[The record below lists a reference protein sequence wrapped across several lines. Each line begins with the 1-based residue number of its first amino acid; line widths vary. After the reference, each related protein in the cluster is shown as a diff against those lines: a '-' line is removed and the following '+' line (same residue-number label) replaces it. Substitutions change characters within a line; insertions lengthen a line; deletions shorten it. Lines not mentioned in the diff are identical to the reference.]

1 MSSSIDDLQVLQT
14 AEGLADLTWNQVI
27 RWGSFAQDTVG
38 KQFTRAVDSTGA
50 NIAEAYGR
58 YHFGEKLQFLY
69 YARGSVYESKYW
81 FNRAHKRGLISEKET
96 ALFLQEITTLPR
108 QLNGFLTY
116 IKRLRTEQKPS
127 QIIKEDQTTYHVTP
141 TPPDELF
148 TTKELITL
156 LTIE

>member
-1 MSSSIDDLQVLQT
+1 MSGSIDDLQVLQT
-14 AEGLADLTWNQVI
+14 AERLADLTWNQVI

-38 KQFTRAVDSTGA
+38 KQFARAVDSTGA

-96 ALFLQEITTLPR
+96 ALFLQEITTLTR
-108 QLNGFLTY
+108 QLNGFLAY
-116 IKRLRTEQKPS
+116 IKQLRTEP
-127 QIIKEDQTTYHVTP
+127 QIIKEDPAMYHATP
-141 TPPDELF
+141 TLPDKLF
-148 TTKELITL
+148 TPKELTTL